1 MAAMAKWKQISG
13 DVNWADYGV
22 VLAKDDKDQKSV
34 ELVRIEPWI
43 EHDSSAIKTH
53 GLYVVEGRSVDYG
66 DMGVDEDDVKS
77 AIESTGMDEREYK
90 KLSPAHKAE
99 IIASYN
105 GYGGYSGDERSTNNL
120 LGALPDKPENI
131 EFWHGKE
138 TEDSVKEANREM
150 RKAGLEKAFDT
161 RLDFGEV
168 PEKKALDF
176 AWGDEENITFEIDD
190 NEASGL
196 GYAKLFAH
204 SLNAL
209 VGFDPR
215 TNRLTIDN
223 AKDFA
228 LAVEKL
234 AKAPKGEG
242 MGSGD
247 LFKVKHYLGH
257 PENIGEGEEETEHL
271 REMATEMAE
280 SAHELA
286 INLMGQLGFDW
297 S

>member
-1 MAAMAKWKQISG
+1 MPKWKQISG

-22 VLAKDDKDQKSV
+22 VFAKDDKENKSV
-34 ELVRIEPWI
+34 ELVMIEPWI

-53 GLYVVEGRSVDYG
+53 GLYLVEERTVDYS
-66 DMGVDEDDVKS
+66 DMGVDDDAVKG

-99 IIASYN
+99 VIASYN
-105 GYGGYSGDERSTNNL
+105 GYASYSGEGRSTNDL

-138 TEDSVKEANREM
+138 TEESVKNSNREM
-150 RKAGLEKAFDT
+150 RKAGLEKVFDT
-161 RLDFGEV
+161 RLDFGEM
-168 PEKKALDF
+168 PEKKALEF
-176 AWGDEENITFEIDD
+176 AWGDDEKIVFEIDD
-190 NEASGL
+190 NEKTGL

-204 SLNAL
+204 SLPDR
-209 VGFDPR
+209 GFNPR
-215 TNRLTIDN
+215 NDQWVVEGADEFATI
-223 AKDFA
+223 
-228 LAVEKL
+228 VEKL

-242 MGSGD
+242 MGHGD

-257 PENIGEGEEETEHL
+257 PDLGEGEEEEERL

-280 SAHELA
+280 SSHELA